1 MSTLP
6 SILDILILRIKDR
19 HRACPVNCIIHP
31 TSILYGTR
39 IIISLVMHLRNL
51 SEQTETAVRYPEVSS
66 LFKVGRFHAVLVRT
80 EFARIQGRNPFV
92 RNIYRGGQVRVLFRT
107 EIFYHSTSI
116 FAIAPSVT
124 LDGPQLHRDF
134 QHNML

>member
-1 MSTLP
+1 
-6 SILDILILRIKDR
+6 
-19 HRACPVNCIIHP
+19 
-31 TSILYGTR
+31 
-39 IIISLVMHLRNL
+39 MHLRNL
-51 SEQTETAVRYPEVSS
+51 SEQTETAVWYPAVSS

-92 RNIYRGGQVRVLFRT
+92 RNIYIEEDREIMRVLFRT
-107 EIFYHSTSI
+107 KIFYHSTSI

>member
-1 MSTLP
+1 MISLSDVNITLY
-6 SILDILILRIKDR
+6 LDSPISRIKDR

-51 SEQTETAVRYPEVSS
+51 SEQTETAVRYPAVSS

-92 RNIYRGGQVRVLFRT
+92 RNIYRGGQGNYESPFQDRDILSFYFYFCNRT
-107 EIFYHSTSI
+107 LGHPRWTAFT
-116 FAIAPSVT
+116 
-124 LDGPQLHRDF
+124 
-134 QHNML
+134 